1 MAKLRVHSFAISLD
15 GYGAGPAQTMDEP
28 LGRGGEALHDW
39 MTRTRTF
46 KQHIGETGGDTGYED
61 DLTARGFDGIGAWI
75 LGRNMFAPSRGEWP
89 DDDWKGWWGDDPP
102 YHSDVFV
109 LTHHAR
115 SSIPMKGGTT
125 FHFVTD
131 GIRPA
136 LDRAFA
142 SAKGK
147 DVRVVGGVSTIR
159 QYLEARLIDEMHFAI
174 SPILLGGGE
183 HLLAGIDLPAL
194 GYTISETVNT
204 ARATHVM
211 LARR

>member
-1 MAKLRVHSFAISLD
+1 MAKLRVNCFSISLD
-15 GYGAGPAQTMDEP
+15 GYGAGPDQTLDEP

-46 KQHIGETGGDTGYED
+46 KEHIGERGGETGFED
-61 DLTARGFDGIGAWI
+61 DLTARAFEGVGAWI
-75 LGRNMFAPSRGEWP
+75 LGRNMFTASRGEWP
-89 DDDWKGWWGDDPP
+89 NDQWKGWWGDEPP
-102 YHSDVFV
+102 YHCDVFV

-125 FHFVTD
+125 FHFAT
-131 GIRPA
+131 GEIRDA

-147 DVRVVGGVSTIR
+147 DVRLGGGVSTVR
-159 QYLEARLIDEMHFAI
+159 QYLEARLVDEMHFAI
-174 SPILLGGGE
+174 SPILLGQGE

-194 GYTISETVNT
+194 GYAITETVNT